1 MIRLLSLL
9 LIISQVSFGQLESK
23 KAQLMKDGSV
33 NLFAFVAQKISLD
46 EFDPNAN
53 HKQPISIE
61 VDSTTG
67 DTIVRKKSYIM
78 DHAFEAKYK
87 VIQPVFNDLKTDTIV
102 FKAYD
107 HYGRPAF
114 EMYSTVLLYISKSED
129 GSYYFHQKY
138 QFDPLYKTKNSSWTG
153 KNGESLQ
160 KLFKIKKVVFKER
173 GLIK

>member
-1 MIRLLSLL
+1 MMV
-9 LIISQVSFGQLESK
+9 SQISFGQLKPESK
-23 KAQLMKDGSV
+23 PLLVDSSI
-33 NLFAFVAQKISLD
+33 NLFAFVAQKISLE
-46 EFDPNAN
+46 EFDPNY
-53 HKQPISIE
+53 KQPIKVE

-67 DTIVRKKSYIM
+67 DTIVTKRSFIM
-78 DHAFEAKYK
+78 DNAFEVKYK
-87 VIQPVFNDLKTDTIV
+87 IIQAVFNDLKTDTIV

-138 QFDPLYKTKNSSWTG
+138 QFDPLYKTKNRSWTG

-160 KLFKIKKVVFKER
+160 KLFNIKKKTVFKER
-173 GLIK
+173 GIFLFRSESL